1 MALVQICR
9 AHRLS
14 GAELHDRVDALA
26 GRLVARY
33 GGDYRWQGDLV
44 HYRRAGG
51 VDAEI
56 HCGAEQLRVEVSLGP
71 LAGFLRGTIEREI
84 NAALDRHLGA

>member
-1 MALVQICR
+1 MALVRISR

-14 GAELHDRVDALA
+14 GAELRGRVDALA
-26 GRLVARY
+26 AGLVARY

-44 HYRRAGG
+44 HYRRPGG

-56 HCGAEQLRVEVSLGP
+56 HCGEELLQIEVSLGP

-84 NAALDRHLGA
+84 NAALDRQLGD

>member
-1 MALVQICR
+1 MALVRISR
-9 AHRLS
+9 GHRLG
-14 GAELHDRVDALA
+14 GAELRGRVDTLA
-26 GRLVARY
+26 ASLVARY

-44 HYRRAGG
+44 HYRRVGG

-56 HCGAEQLRVEVSLGP
+56 HCGEDQLRVDVSLGP